1 MAGLLADAIITR
13 MLLISI
19 PTCCVI
25 FIASGSLEQYI
36 TALGERGSANRNEL
50 TERYFHLGL
59 QHLEIKSFL
68 TLVHGIRI
76 SLWQLKRILRSKGLV
91 RRGANTDLGLVIRTI
106 QQELEGSGKSIG
118 YLTMWQRL
126 RNDHKFVVSQETVRH
141 ALRILDPDGVAQ
153 RLSRRLRR
161 RQYKA
166 KGPNFLWHVDEY
178 DKLKPFGFCIHGC
191 LDGFSPRI
199 MWLEVATT
207 NNVSR
212 LVANYFLDTVRQIGG
227 APSIVRADY
236 GIENVKVAG
245 IQRFLRR
252 DGTDSFAGDNSF
264 MYGKSVSNQR
274 IEAWWRQLRKNST
287 DWWINNVKDLRDR
300 GLYSD
305 GNILHVECLKFCY
318 MPVLRSEL

>member
-19 PTCCVI
+19 LTCCVI

-36 TALGERGSANRNEL
+36 TALGERGNANRDEL
-50 TERYFHLGL
+50 TERYSHLGL
-59 QHLEIKSFL
+59 QHLEIISFL

-76 SLWQLKRILRSKGLV
+76 SLRQLKRILQSKGLV

-166 KGPNFLWHVDEY
+166 KGPNFLWIRQA
-178 DKLKPFGFCIHGC
+178 KAF
-191 LDGFSPRI
+191 
-199 MWLEVATT
+199 WLLHPWMYRRVQSTHYVA
-207 NNVSR
+207 
-212 LVANYFLDTVRQIGG
+212 
-227 APSIVRADY
+227 
-236 GIENVKVAG
+236 
-245 IQRFLRR
+245 
-252 DGTDSFAGDNSF
+252 
-264 MYGKSVSNQR
+264 
-274 IEAWWRQLRKNST
+274 
-287 DWWINNVKDLRDR
+287 
-300 GLYSD
+300 
-305 GNILHVECLKFCY
+305 
-318 MPVLRSEL
+318 